1 MTSKRSERPATSPGL
16 SRRGRALTSGL
27 ALLPPRWTRKLLSTP
42 APPREKANGKPDKS
56 KPSRSKAVDAS
67 KPAFQPR
74 KVKKQTE
81 GKYRDRASERRE
93 GKASDYAQAEALLQD
108 FEKRTAN
115 EDKDVVEQQR
125 RYLGGD
131 STHTVLV
138 KGLDL
143 SLLEANRA
151 KESRNTDDDDLLEA
165 AYRGEDVSP
174 PAEASASPAPADEP
188 KKRSRADIIKQM
200 KEKRKGQ
207 ATTEAPVA
215 ATALPPKEDKTI
227 DKSKFKSIG
236 FKPAGDKP
244 KKKKAK
250 TEGDGQRKKKKRKV
264 EDGEGKTL
272 AAGEASPPAAAESVP
287 PPASTSVTP
296 APAPQPSKPKE
307 PSPEPIPED
316 FDIFA
321 DAGDYEGI
329 PDEED
334 ASDREGAPPGSGSAE
349 PGEVPAPE
357 RRGDG
362 AEPNEMQGVES
373 TTEPSIPRARWF
385 NDDEPREPVLPPRP
399 ATPPALK
406 VLKGKQKA
414 AVPAAGVEDG
424 EVQSDE
430 ETPARLAP
438 LESSAVPSIKELL
451 AMDEAREA
459 LEKRQKRKEKKKKGT
474 GGAPPS

>member
-1 MTSKRSERPATSPGL
+1 MA
-16 SRRGRALTSGL
+16 RALTSGL
-27 ALLPPRWTRKLLSTP
+27 ALLPPPWTRKLLSTP
-42 APPREKANGKPDKS
+42 APPRDKPDKS
-56 KPSRSKAVDAS
+56 KPTRSKAVDAS

-165 AYRGEDVSP
+165 AYRGEDVLP
-174 PAEASASPAPADEP
+174 PAELSASPAPTDEP

-207 ATTEAPVA
+207 SSADAP
-215 ATALPPKEDKTI
+215 ALPPKEDKTI

-250 TEGDGQRKKKKRKV
+250 TEGDGERRKKKRKV
-264 EDGEGKTL
+264 EGDEEKAT
-272 AAGEASPPAAAESVP
+272 APGEASPPAATDSAV
-287 PPASTSVTP
+287 PPASTSATP

-321 DAGDYEGI
+321 GAGDYEGI
-329 PDEED
+329 PDEEE
-334 ASDREGAPPGSGSAE
+334 ASDHEHAPPRSGSAE
-349 PGEVPAPE
+349 PGEVQGPAPA
-357 RRGDG
+357 DPNAMQG
-362 AEPNEMQGVES
+362 AEQTS
-373 TTEPSIPRARWF
+373 RARWF
-385 NDDEPREPVLPPRP
+385 DDDEPREPVLPPRP

-430 ETPARLAP
+430 DGEVQSDEETPARLAP
-438 LESSAVPSIKELL
+438 LESSAVPSIKDLL

-474 GGAPPS
+474 ERGGG

>member
-1 MTSKRSERPATSPGL
+1 MTSKRSERAATAPGL
-16 SRRGRALTSGL
+16 SRRGRALTSSL
-27 ALLPPRWTRKLLSTP
+27 ALLPPRWT
-42 APPREKANGKPDKS
+42 
-56 KPSRSKAVDAS
+56 SKAVDAS

-74 KVKKQTE
+74 KVKKQAD

-207 ATTEAPVA
+207 ATADAPVA

-250 TEGDGQRKKKKRKV
+250 TEGDGERKKKKRKV
-264 EDGEGKTL
+264 EGGEGKTVS
-272 AAGEASPPAAAESVP
+272 GKASSPAAAESAP

-296 APAPQPSKPKE
+296 APAPQPSKRKE
-307 PSPEPIPED
+307 SSPEPIPED

-321 DAGDYEGI
+321 GAGDYEGI

-334 ASDREGAPPGSGSAE
+334 ASDREGAPPRSGSAE

-385 NDDEPREPVLPPRP
+385 NDGEPREPVLPPRP

-414 AVPAAGVEDG
+414 VVPAAGVEDG

-438 LESSAVPSIKELL
+438 LESSAVPSIKDLL

>member
-1 MTSKRSERPATSPGL
+1 MA
-16 SRRGRALTSGL
+16 RALTSGL

-42 APPREKANGKPDKS
+42 APPRDKANGKPDKS

-174 PAEASASPAPADEP
+174 PAEATASPAPADEP

-207 ATTEAPVA
+207 TADAPVA

-250 TEGDGQRKKKKRKV
+250 TEGDGERKKKKRKV
-264 EDGEGKTL
+264 EGGEGKAS
-272 AAGEASPPAAAESVP
+272 AAGEASSPAAAESAP
-287 PPASTSVTP
+287 PPASTSATP
-296 APAPQPSKPKE
+296 APAPQPTRPKE

-321 DAGDYEGI
+321 GAGDYEGI

-334 ASDREGAPPGSGSAE
+334 ASDHEDARPRPGSAE
-349 PGEVPAPE
+349 PGEVSGTAPT
-357 RRGDG
+357 D
-362 AEPNEMQGVES
+362 PNAMQGVEQ
-373 TTEPSIPRARWF
+373 TELSVPRARWF

-406 VLKGKQKA
+406 ALKQAKGKQKA
-414 AVPAAGVEDG
+414 TPAVGVEDG
-424 EVQSDE
+424 EVQSDD
-430 ETPARLAP
+430 ETPVRLAP

-474 GGAPPS
+474 GGPPAAPPS